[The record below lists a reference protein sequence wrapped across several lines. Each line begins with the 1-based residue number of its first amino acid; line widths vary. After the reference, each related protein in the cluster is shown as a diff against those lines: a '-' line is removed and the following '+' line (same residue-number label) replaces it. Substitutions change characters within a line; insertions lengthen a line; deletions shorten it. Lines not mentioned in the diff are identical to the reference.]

1 MSYITIILITI
12 AIHLSYS
19 AWRQLHSNPLLLDYM
34 RCDPNAWRWWDQLL
48 LRFHKRPLSFQT
60 LESLSWGGVLS
71 VLFIMLD
78 LSSFD
83 MVIFFASVLVMS
95 VSGYVRQAPM
105 YPLLLLV
112 ANVHPAFLIPLTLVK
127 EVGGW
132 VGVGILLYQGRIV
145 EAVIYGGISLVV
157 YVVLR
162 IKSNK
167 ERVRLANAA
176 PLFTP
181 PYLWTAIRRDPATI
195 LRNLMVTIPLILL
208 YFWYA
213 PILFVWVAIPIILF
227 ALPWESHLWFPLLI
241 IILGVL

>member
-12 AIHLSYS
+12 AIYLSYS
-19 AWRQLHSNPLLLDYM
+19 AWRQLHSSPLLLDYM

-71 VLFIMLD
+71 VLFIMLEPSYLD
-78 LSSFD
+78 MMFFLLS
-83 MVIFFASVLVMS
+83 VFAMS

-105 YPLLLLV
+105 YLLLLLV

-132 VGVGILLYQGRIV
+132 VGVGVLLYQGRIV

-162 IKSNK
+162 VRSNK
-167 ERVRLANAA
+167 ERVRLANDA

-181 PYLWTAIRRDPATI
+181 PYLWTAIRRNPAII
-195 LRNLMVTIPLILL
+195 LRDLMVTIPLILL